1 MSNSRLQQGFI
12 SAIILIAIFIG
23 YGLLRYP
30 LIIEEAGMASI
41 LVPVFMLLIYG
52 VAAVWA
58 TVIDLVKHAAARLEL
73 ELRLV

>member
-1 MSNSRLQQGFI
+1 
-12 SAIILIAIFIG
+12 
-23 YGLLRYP
+23 
-30 LIIEEAGMASI
+30 MASI